1 MENKNTPNPDWYLEG
16 ESNFR
21 PNQEILSTI
30 LNAKTRAKRDQEV
43 GLKNLEDK
51 HIYLKE
57 PNNTIWDIVNAIG
70 LIPRSDG
77 SAVRLPKVEM
87 EVRNLPME
95 AQYKCWVTS
104 LPFIIGTEAG
114 VRNLS
119 MGSGKEGLATPCYSN
134 FMSAAAGEIKE
145 ASSLTKEG
153 DSIFCFVWYSILST
167 DEGNVLPF
175 EIEDG
180 WELFKI
186 TESLVIDTLSHRV
199 ACFIKNEK
207 GTGEPVSVVI
217 NNTGSRLV
225 NFCLFDYWNYKKV
238 PEVVG
243 EYSGTGNQ
251 VISKDYDDD
260 YLWICRAYENNS
272 YEFNISPDS
281 IEKNRIYDNSIKQ
294 NAIIIDRDGKGSR
307 TISFQGSKTYSFF
320 SVRFKEEG

>member
-87 EVRNLPME
+87 EVKNLPME

-119 MGSGKEGLATPCYSN
+119 MESGKEGLATPCYSN
-134 FMSAAAGEIKE
+134 FMQAAAEEIKE
-145 ASSLTKEG
+145 VSILTKEG
-153 DSIFCFVWYSILST
+153 DSVFCFVWYSILST

-175 EIEDG
+175 EIEEG

-199 ACFIKNEK
+199 ACFVKKEK
-207 GTGEPVSVVI
+207 GIGEKTSVII
-217 NNTGSRLV
+217 NNTGSRRI
-225 NFCLFDYWNYKKV
+225 NFCLFDYWGYAKI
-238 PEVVG
+238 PEIVG
-243 EYSGTGNQ
+243 EYSGTGTQ
-251 VISKDYDDD
+251 QISKDYDEDF
-260 YLWICRAYENNS
+260 LWIFRAYESDS
-272 YEFNISPDS
+272 YEFNISP
-281 IEKNRIYDNSIKQ
+281 ETMKKYRIYDMNIKQ
-294 NAIIIDRDGKGSR
+294 NAIIIDRDEKGGR
-307 TISFQGSKTYSFF
+307 TMSYQGSKTYSFF
-320 SVRFKEEG
+320 SVRFI